1 MGCSAYS
8 ACRHNV
14 LHVHCLDLLA
24 RLITMCHVYIAH
36 SAPVLEICK
45 MSGSVPNTVAE
56 ALSTGCPLVLKLERQ
71 QCEPCILD
79 HFWLQL
85 ARRAGQHQR
94 QWDSLCLDLG
104 PPPC

>member
-24 RLITMCHVYIAH
+24 RLIAMCHVYIAH

-45 MSGSVPNTVAE
+45 
-56 ALSTGCPLVLKLERQ
+56 CQ
-71 QCEPCILD
+71 
-79 HFWLQL
+79 
-85 ARRAGQHQR
+85 GQYR
-94 QWDSLCLDLG
+94 TR
-104 PPPC
+104 